1 MLAALGHGTLR
12 VGGTAQE
19 QMCYFDQPLGR
30 GCSFRSRIR
39 TRHYALI
46 KTSCSTSRRAT
57 DTGRSRSVPLAD
69 GNASIRK
76 TVLKGINPGFTGT
89 RFPGR

>member
-46 KTSCSTSRRAT
+46 KDFLLDLEARNRHWKVTLGCPWPTAT
-57 DTGRSRSVPLAD
+57 P
-69 GNASIRK
+69 ASAR
-76 TVLKGINPGFTGT
+76 PS
-89 RFPGR
+89 